1 MIFYFMICHG
11 LYSICDKI
19 SLCEKENVLEF
30 RFCFPL
36 NYPFQA
42 LKCVLDTWLFSF
54 R

>member
-30 RFCFPL
+30 RVDFAFPL
-36 NYPFQA
+36 IIPFR
-42 LKCVLDTWLFSF
+42 L
-54 R
+54 